1 MLLTLKVIHL
11 GTGLEPILLKAH
23 LQHVLLNVS
32 LSLKE
37 KKRKETHIQV
47 QVIVQHDVFS
57 NLCFSSLKA
66 TNGNF
71 LKYVYFGNSFVIVLD
86 SSWPAGQL
94 QLVCCDCHVFKDRSL
109 SRFDYVSWEKQIVQN
124 ASILTGWGLCSDP
137 GPVSELAFCMQLMT
151 TSL

>member
-47 QVIVQHDVFS
+47 
-57 NLCFSSLKA
+57 
-66 TNGNF
+66 
-71 LKYVYFGNSFVIVLD
+71 
-86 SSWPAGQL
+86 
-94 QLVCCDCHVFKDRSL
+94 
-109 SRFDYVSWEKQIVQN
+109 
-124 ASILTGWGLCSDP
+124 
-137 GPVSELAFCMQLMT
+137 
-151 TSL
+151 